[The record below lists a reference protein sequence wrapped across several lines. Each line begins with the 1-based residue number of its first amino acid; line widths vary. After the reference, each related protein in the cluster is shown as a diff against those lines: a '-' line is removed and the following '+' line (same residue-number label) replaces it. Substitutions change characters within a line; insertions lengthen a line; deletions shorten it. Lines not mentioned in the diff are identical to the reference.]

1 MVLCV
6 IIDIIMLD
14 YFEFWSVNFGIIYI
28 YIYIYSPKTSC
39 CYILC
44 IYRLRYTAIQLVFLC
59 IFDLPILCIM
69 LNNVCKA
76 RCETYLVKDDGNVSF
91 VGLL

>member
-6 IIDIIMLD
+6 IIDIIMLH

-28 YIYIYSPKTSC
+28 YIVLKLHAAIYCVYTG
-39 CYILC
+39 
-44 IYRLRYTAIQLVFLC
+44 YTAIQLVFLC